1 MQIQYKWDKRHS
13 KILHE
18 YLSILKDR
26 QIEYFILRNYE
37 GLPEKNESKDVDI
50 IINPNKYR
58 SAAELFIK
66 VLKENNVPNYYV
78 VQFERAHCWIGLDL
92 SSDFYIHVD
101 LIAGYLNKGFEIFDF
116 HELYKNTI
124 EYHGYTVLSPS
135 YDIVMLL
142 LYNVIGCR
150 ELKKK
155 YRDKISERF
164 LQNRLHILKILEKV
178 FDKNMADIIC
188 AHLDQSDFEW
198 IIQNARCLSKHSK
211 VNAFKK
217 RPIYTTRNVISF
229 FKEKVYRIAVCPRKI
244 RKMIAVEAPDGTGK
258 TTFIDLLAVKL
269 AECFVTDISKV
280 HIYHFRPTLI
290 PNLGELGERAGI
302 MEQDKEF
309 TKPHRG
315 KKTNTVSS
323 LIRII
328 YYTVDYILGG
338 FVNIRK
344 DVQFDKFTVFDRYAY
359 DFLVDPKRSKINLPF
374 QIRRFFCRIVPQPQI
389 TFVLN
394 ADPTVVFSRKQEL
407 TLNEIKR
414 QMIEFNKLKDIAKGY
429 VKLDANK
436 TPEEITDQALSV
448 IIDYYTNKTN
458 DYIA

>member
-1 MQIQYKWDKRHS
+1 M
-13 KILHE
+13 
-18 YLSILKDR
+18 
-26 QIEYFILRNYE
+26 RNYE

-142 LYNVIGCR
+142 LYKVIGCR

-229 FKEKVYRIAVCPRKI
+229 FK
-244 RKMIAVEAPDGTGK
+244 
-258 TTFIDLLAVKL
+258 AVKL